1 MTQSAEAVRAKV
13 RAIYFERE
21 AKIDARRWEAYEDQF
36 AFRDA
41 LGSDEAYNVLFFG
54 EGWFGNP
61 GPRGLPSDFEDRV
74 DRAVAALLTRHR
86 AKGDRDRLL
95 GLRGDRVR
103 CG

>member
-61 GPRGLPSDFEDRV
+61 GPRCLPSDFEDRV

-86 AKGDRDRLL
+86 AK
-95 GLRGDRVR
+95 V
-103 CG
+103 